1 MSAATRART
10 GARWRSDERTAR
22 LPVEMAHHPPMSNP
36 GSDLPRVRSLIADLD
51 GIVWEADARTM
62 LFTFVSAGSTRILG
76 YTSQEWLE
84 APTFWAD
91 HMHPDDRERMIAQFV
106 RAATA
111 GWSFDAEYRFMAKD
125 GSYVWLRDLG
135 HVVRDVDGRP
145 TLLRGLMVDVTKHRV
160 VEEERRGAEERFRA
174 VVERLPAVVYL
185 EAIEEDPG
193 APRPLLYVSPQLE
206 SIMGFT
212 TQEWLANPAARSD
225 RFVADDLERVQ
236 TERRRVEEAGEPFSA
251 EYRML
256 ARDGRTV
263 WFRDEAVLVRDGEDR
278 PVFWQGIMY
287 DVTRQRESEA
297 LARETETRYHAL
309 VEQLP
314 VIVYSESV
322 VGDSL
327 DLIYINSR
335 VAEIVG
341 VTAEE
346 WVADPAANWTGR
358 IHPDDRAAVEE
369 ENRRTEET
377 GEPFAAEY
385 RMFTVDQRMIWIRD
399 EAVLVRDEHG
409 EPKYWQGVMTDITA
423 RREAEVNLSEAEARY
438 RALVEQTPT
447 ITYLDSVEGPP
458 YTLYMSPQSTT
469 ILGYTPQDWYDDDDL
484 FDKLVHPDDVERA
497 VHAPESARVHDA
509 RYRLIAK
516 DGHTVWIHD
525 QARLIEDEQG
535 KPKYWQGVLIDITE
549 HEHTQE
555 LEHDL
560 TLERETAQRLRVVD
574 EMKNTFLQAV
584 SHDLRTPLAGILGL
598 AVTLARE
605 DLRLDRDEMRDLAHR
620 IAQNARRLDR
630 LVTDLLDLDRLTRG
644 IVEPLFR
651 PTDVG
656 ALVWQLVADSEL
668 LAERIVDVKTTPIV
682 IACDNAKVERI
693 VENLIGNAVRHT
705 PPASRIWV
713 RVEPWEGGAL
723 IAVEDEGPGVPAD
736 QREKIFEAFQQG
748 ESESPHLSG
757 VGVGL
762 ALVARFAELHDGAA
776 WVEERPGGGA
786 SFRVFLP
793 THPAGYRPEPTLGS
807 VDDVSEEGPVGPVA
821 PQLETDTGTDADGSS
836 SDDASQA

>member
-1 MSAATRART
+1 MWEATRART

-22 LPVEMAHHPPMSNP
+22 LPVEMAHHPPMSSP
-36 GSDLPRVRSLIADLD
+36 GSDLPRVRSLVADLD
-51 GIVWEADARTM
+51 AIVWEADARTM
-62 LFTFVSAGSTRILG
+62 LFTFVSSGSTRMLG
-76 YTSQEWLE
+76 YLPQEWLAE
-84 APTFWAD
+84 PTFWAD
-91 HMHPDDRERMIAQFV
+91 HIHPDDRERMIAQFV

-111 GWSFDAEYRFMAKD
+111 GWSFDAEYRFTAKD
-125 GSYVWLRDLG
+125 GSFVWLRDLG

-145 TLLRGLMVDVTKHRV
+145 TLLRGLMVDVTKHKL
-160 VEEERRGAEERFRA
+160 VEEERRDAEERFRA

-225 RFVADDLERVQ
+225 RFVAEDLERVQ
-236 TERRRVEEAGEPFSA
+236 GERRRVEEAGEPFSA

-263 WFRDEAVLVRDGEDR
+263 WFRDEAVLVRDDEDR

-287 DVTRQRESEA
+287 DVTRQRESEE
-297 LARETETRYHAL
+297 LARETETRYRAL

-322 VGDSL
+322 VGDAL
-327 DLIYINSR
+327 DLTYINSR
-335 VAEIVG
+335 VGEIVG
-341 VTAEE
+341 VTPAE
-346 WVADPAANWTGR
+346 WVADPAGNWMGR
-358 IHPDDRAAVEE
+358 IHPDDRDAVEQ
-369 ENRRTEET
+369 ENRRTERT
-377 GEPFAAEY
+377 GEPFTAEY
-385 RMFTVDQRMIWIRD
+385 RMFTVDGRMIWIRD
-399 EAVLVRDEHG
+399 EAILVRDEQG
-409 EPKYWQGVMTDITA
+409 NPKYWQGVMTDITA
-423 RREAEVNLSEAEARY
+423 RREAETSLAEAEARY

-447 ITYLDSVEGPP
+447 ITYLDTVEGPP
-458 YTLYMSPQSTT
+458 YTLYMSPQSTA

-497 VHAPESARVHDA
+497 VHAPEAAGVHDA

-516 DGHTVWIHD
+516 DGRTVWIHD
-525 QARLIEDEQG
+525 QARLIHDDEG

-549 HEHTQE
+549 HKHTQE

-605 DLRLDRDEMRDLAHR
+605 DLHLDRDDMRDLAHR

-651 PTDVG
+651 PTDLG

-668 LAERIVDVKTTPIV
+668 LADRPVDVKTTPIV
-682 IACDNAKVERI
+682 IACDNAKIERI
-693 VENLIGNAVRHT
+693 VENLLGNAVKHT
-705 PPASRIWV
+705 PSTSRIWV

-723 IAVEDEGPGVPAD
+723 IVVEDEGPGVPPD

-748 ESESPHLSG
+748 ETESPHLSG

-793 THPAGYRPEPTLGS
+793 THPAGYRPEPSMEL
-807 VDDVSEEGPVGPVA
+807 VDGTEGDPVA
-821 PQLETDTGTDADGSS
+821 GPQPETDTGTDADGSS
-836 SDDASQA
+836 SDEANQA

>member
-1 MSAATRART
+1 
-10 GARWRSDERTAR
+10 
-22 LPVEMAHHPPMSNP
+22 MAYHPPMSNP
-36 GSDLPRVRSLIADLD
+36 GGELRRVRSLIADLD
-51 GIVWEADARTM
+51 AIVWEADARTM
-62 LFTFVSAGSTRILG
+62 LFTFVSGGSARILG
-76 YTSQEWLE
+76 YSPQEWLAE
-84 APTFWAD
+84 PTFWAD
-91 HMHPDDRERMIAQFV
+91 RIHLEDRERMIAQFV

-111 GWSFDAEYRFMAKD
+111 GWNFDAEYRFTAKD
-125 GSYVWLRDLG
+125 GSTVWLRDVG
-135 HVVRDVDGRP
+135 HVVRDVEGRP
-145 TLLRGLMVDVTKHRV
+145 TLLRGLMVDVTKQRL
-160 VEEERRGAEERFRA
+160 VEEERRSAEERFRA
-174 VVERLPAVVYL
+174 VVERLPAIVYL

-193 APRPLLYVSPQLE
+193 AARPLLYVSPQLE
-206 SIMGFT
+206 SILGFT
-212 TQEWLANPAARSD
+212 TREWLANPAARSD

-236 TERRRVEEAGEPFSA
+236 GERKRAEESGEPFSA

-263 WFRDEAVLVRDGEDR
+263 WFRDEAMLVRDDEDR

-297 LARETETRYHAL
+297 LARETETRYRAL

-314 VIVYSESV
+314 VIVYSRSA
-322 VGDSL
+322 VGDAL
-327 DLIYINSR
+327 DLTYINSQ
-335 VAEIVG
+335 VSAILG

-346 WVADPAANWTGR
+346 WLADPVGNWLGR
-358 IHPDDRAAVEE
+358 IHPDDREPVQEQS
-369 ENRRTEET
+369 RRADQT
-377 GEPFAAEY
+377 GEPSTTEY
-385 RMFTVDQRMIWIRD
+385 RMLTADGRTVWIRD
-399 EAVLVRDEHG
+399 ESVLIRDDQG
-409 EPKYWQGVMTDITA
+409 DPKYWQGVMTDITA
-423 RREAEVNLSEAEARY
+423 RREAENNLAEAEARF

-447 ITYLDSVEGPP
+447 ITYLDSAGGPP

-469 ILGYTPQDWYDDDDL
+469 ILGYSPQDWYDNDDL
-484 FDKLVHPDDVERA
+484 LDTLVHPDDVERA
-497 VHAPESARVHDA
+497 AHAPESAGVHDA

-525 QARLIEDEQG
+525 QARLILDDEG

-549 HEHTQE
+549 HKHTQE
-555 LEHDL
+555 LERDL

-574 EMKNTFLQAV
+574 DMKNTFLQAV

-598 AVTLARE
+598 AVTLSRK
-605 DLRLDRDEMRDLAHR
+605 DLHLDRDEMRDLAYR
-620 IAQNARRLDR
+620 IAQNARKLDR

-656 ALVWQLVADSEL
+656 ALVSQLVADSEAL
-668 LAERIVDVKTTPIV
+668 VDRDVNVKTTSIL
-682 IACDNAKVERI
+682 IACDSAKLERI
-693 VENLIGNAVRHT
+693 IENLIGNAVKHT
-705 PPASRIWV
+705 PPTARIWV

-723 IAVEDEGPGVPAD
+723 IVVEDDGPGVPAD
-736 QREKIFEAFQQG
+736 QREKIFEAFLQG
-748 ESESPHLSG
+748 ETTSPHLSG

-793 THPAGYRPEPTLGS
+793 TRPAGSRPEPTIES
-807 VDDVSEEGPVGPVA
+807 VDPGPEGGDPPAG

-836 SDDASQA
+836 SDEASQA